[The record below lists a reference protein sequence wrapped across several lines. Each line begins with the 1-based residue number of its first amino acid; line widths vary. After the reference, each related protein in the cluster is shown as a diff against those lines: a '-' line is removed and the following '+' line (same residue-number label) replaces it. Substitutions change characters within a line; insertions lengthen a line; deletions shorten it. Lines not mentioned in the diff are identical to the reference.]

1 KYGTGGDYQRAA
13 QAVTA
18 ALQGLAGGDIG
29 SALAG
34 ASAPYL
40 ANIIKRTAGD
50 NDAARIMAQAVLGAV
65 VAQVQGNSAAA
76 GAAGAATGE
85 LIAAQLYPNR
95 SRDQLTE
102 AEKQTISALSSLAAG
117 FVGGAIGGDFA
128 GAVTG
133 AQSGRNATENNEL
146 GSRLLAEKKYNDFSK
161 QSCDG
166 LPADVCRSNYSNK
179 LMAEGGN
186 VVVGGLAVVGG
197 VGAAVTLGPEIL
209 AACVFNPALCTEL
222 SLVGA
227 ELPFGAATA
236 GGAALGVGGFGS
248 VAAKEMAAAAE
259 AASSAGASLP
269 KNLNISS
276 LDDIVDK
283 AINPAVV
290 RDSLLPYVRGGDT
303 TSLSVA
309 TGAVEINGEVNYLL
323 SVSGKS
329 WKGDAPKTVEIGG
342 SQYKVIVADSGVV
355 PSVSNGANGSTNFN
369 HAEQKIMSY
378 LQQFYSGQKV
388 KVSIGV
394 QNTSAAKPGMC
405 SGCSVTSKT
414 FAENNPLFDVR
425 FFQGTSGVNP

>member
-1 KYGTGGDYQRAA
+1 SAISNGTLDIRDPGQQKQDVATLSRDVEHANGSISPIFDKEKEQKRLREVQLIGEIGTQVTDIVRTEGQLKADQEASKELEEKGIYRPGSNASKEEVEKYQTKLIATDAYQQIMGKYGTGGDYQRAA

-50 NDAARIMAQAVLGAV
+50 NDSARIMAQAVLGAV

-76 GAAGAATGE
+76 GAAGAATDE

-117 FVGGAIGGDFA
+117 FVGGAVGGDFA

-166 LPADVCRSNYSNK
+166 LPADVCRSNYSQK

-209 AACVFNPALCTEL
+209 AACV
-222 SLVGA
+222 
-227 ELPFGAATA
+227 
-236 GGAALGVGGFGS
+236 
-248 VAAKEMAAAAE
+248 
-259 AASSAGASLP
+259 
-269 KNLNISS
+269 
-276 LDDIVDK
+276 
-283 AINPAVV
+283 
-290 RDSLLPYVRGGDT
+290 
-303 TSLSVA
+303 
-309 TGAVEINGEVNYLL
+309 
-323 SVSGKS
+323 
-329 WKGDAPKTVEIGG
+329 
-342 SQYKVIVADSGVV
+342 
-355 PSVSNGANGSTNFN
+355 
-369 HAEQKIMSY
+369 
-378 LQQFYSGQKV
+378 
-388 KVSIGV
+388 
-394 QNTSAAKPGMC
+394 
-405 SGCSVTSKT
+405 
-414 FAENNPLFDVR
+414 
-425 FFQGTSGVNP
+425 